1 MVLAFIMPKINETKD
16 RLAVEQTIDAL
27 NNFASKMDNIPGNVR
42 QMDFTMRR
50 GAMTIDSPNDRV
62 VFVFNDITRPLSEVG
77 QEIPQGRIIMLTEK
91 GQRYYSVSLKLDLKG
106 NFDLRYKNT
115 NDTFKFVASPRPY
128 KIEISS
134 LSPDEDSMGL
144 QIVSINEIS

>member
-1 MVLAFIMPKINETKD
+1 
-16 RLAVEQTIDAL
+16 
-27 NNFASKMDNIPGNVR
+27 
-42 QMDFTMRR
+42 MRT

-91 GQRYYSVSLKLDLKG
+91 GQRHYSVSLKLDLKG
-106 NFDLRYKNT
+106 NFDLKYKNT